1 MRVLILGAGGLGSV
15 LGGYLANIGVDVTLV
30 GRPAHTEAITRYG
43 LRITGRRGDLVI
55 TDNLTAVDQ
64 TAKATGAFRLP
75 GVGGEG
81 QRYRAGPGGG
91 RRVA

>member
-30 GRPAHTEAITRYG
+30 GRRAHTEAITRDG

-55 TDNLTAVDQ
+55 MIT
-64 TAKATGAFRLP
+64 
-75 GVGGEG
+75 
-81 QRYRAGPGGG
+81 
-91 RRVA
+91 